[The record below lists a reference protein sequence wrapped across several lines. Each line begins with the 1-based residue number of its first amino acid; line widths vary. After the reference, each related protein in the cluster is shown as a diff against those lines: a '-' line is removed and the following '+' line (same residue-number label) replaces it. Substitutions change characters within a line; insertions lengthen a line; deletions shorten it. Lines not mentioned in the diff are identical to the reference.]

1 MHDEANLGV
10 FRLDDKSLMDLD
22 NQPAPDDLAEE
33 IIENSE
39 AGLNSLREVLAGL
52 RQVVDGPRKC
62 AP

>member
-1 MHDEANLGV
+1 MV